1 MGLVPVTSSVRPS
14 MKSRDDY
21 DAALHIVGAVVRSWD
36 PYSLISSGAA
46 TNEFDS
52 EIAQVV
58 TLAPGIS
65 SPLAAAAALSSVFS
79 AAFESELFSPAQ
91 CSVPGQ
97 ELFAKL
103 VSTGLAPRT

>member
-1 MGLVPVTSSVRPS
+1 

-36 PYSLISSGAA
+36 PCGLISSGAP
-46 TNEFDS
+46 TYEFDS
-52 EIAQVV
+52 EIAQLV
-58 TLAPGIS
+58 TLVPSIS
-65 SPLAAAAALSSVFS
+65 SPSAAAAALSSVFS
-79 AAFESELFSPAQ
+79 ASFEPELFSPAQ

-103 VSTGLAPRT
+103 AAAGLAPRA

>member
-1 MGLVPVTSSVRPS
+1 

-36 PYSLISSGAA
+36 PYSLINSGAP
-46 TNEFDS
+46 TDEFDS
-52 EIAQVV
+52 EIAQIV
-58 TLAPGIS
+58 TLIPGIS
-65 SPLAAAAALSSVFS
+65 SPSAAATALSSVFS
-79 AAFESELFSPAQ
+79 AAFEPELFSAAQ

-103 VSTGLAPRT
+103 AAAGLAPQA

>member
-1 MGLVPVTSSVRPS
+1 

-36 PYSLISSGAA
+36 PYSLISSGAPSD
-46 TNEFDS
+46 EFDS
-52 EIAQVV
+52 EISKVA
-58 TLAPGIS
+58 TLVPGIS
-65 SPLAAAAALSSVFS
+65 SPSAAAAALSTVFS
-79 AAFESELFSPAQ
+79 AVFEPELFSPAQ

-103 VSTGLAPRT
+103 AAAGLAPQA

>member
-1 MGLVPVTSSVRPS
+1 MN
-14 MKSRDDY
+14 SRGDY
-21 DAALHIVGAVVRSWD
+21 NAALRIVEVVVRSWD
-36 PYSLISSGAA
+36 PYSLISSGAP

-58 TLAPGIS
+58 TLVPGIC
-65 SPLAAAAALSSVFS
+65 SPSAAAAALSSAFS
-79 AAFESELFSPAQ
+79 AAFEPEHFSPAQ

-103 VSTGLAPRT
+103 AAAGLVSQA

>member
-1 MGLVPVTSSVRPS
+1 

-21 DAALHIVGAVVRSWD
+21 DAALRIVEAVVRSWD
-36 PYSLISSGAA
+36 PYSLISSGAP

-58 TLAPGIS
+58 TLVPGIS
-65 SPLAAAAALSSVFS
+65 SPSAAAAALSSAFS
-79 AAFESELFSPAQ
+79 AVFEPELFSSAQ

-103 VSTGLAPRT
+103 AAAGLAPQA